1 MVLDDGENRRRMDPV
16 LVLKQVQAA
25 GVRFVDFTPL
35 FYRADD
41 ELRYEI
47 GRRTVRGNTDRFTL
61 LFRKPGG

>member
-47 GRRTVRGNTDRFTL
+47 GRRTVRGNTDSFTL
-61 LFRKPGG
+61 LFRKPGA